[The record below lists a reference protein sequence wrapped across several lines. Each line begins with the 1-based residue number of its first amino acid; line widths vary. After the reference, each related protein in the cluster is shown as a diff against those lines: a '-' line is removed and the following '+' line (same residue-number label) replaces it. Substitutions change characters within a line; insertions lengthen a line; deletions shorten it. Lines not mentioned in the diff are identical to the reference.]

1 MSREA
6 PARAGRREWI
16 GLGVLAL
23 PTMVLSMDLS
33 VLHLAAPSLS
43 ADLAP
48 SGGQLLWI
56 LDVYGFL
63 VAGFLMTMGTLGDRI
78 GRRRLLLLGAAAFA
92 VASAVAAFAPSA
104 ELLILARVLLGVAGS
119 TVMPS
124 TLALLAGMFR
134 DPTQRTFTFAFWMTC
149 FTAGEAIGPL
159 VGGALLQH
167 FWWGSV
173 FLIGVPVMVL
183 LLVTGPLLLPE
194 QREESTGR
202 FDVVGALLS
211 LTAVLSVVYGA
222 KRTAASGP
230 SLPATAWI
238 VGGLAVG
245 AVFLRQQRRAEQPLV
260 DLGLFRRRAFSAG
273 LATQTLA
280 VAAMAGSQLL
290 VIQYL
295 QAVLG
300 LSPLAAGLWTVPS
313 VLCGIGATLLAPRLV
328 RRVRPAL
335 VISAGL
341 GMAAVGAV
349 LIASTV
355 TRESLAWTVVSFT
368 VLYTGVTPTLALTT
382 EAIVGSAPPERAGLA
397 SGISQSGAE
406 LGLAGG
412 MAFFGTVAM
421 VVYQDRLAED
431 MPDGLTT
438 SARDEAH
445 ETVGGALAV
454 VERLPG
460 ELGTALREAARHAF
474 AGGLQLAAVLSAV
487 GLTLAA
493 LLAGLFLRDMPATGD
508 LPAEEGREEPRGS
521 ARETEAA
528 RETETARRVEET
540 ALPGE
545 AGRAPDDTRGAS
557 AAN

>member
-48 SGGQLLWI
+48 SGAQLLWI

-78 GRRRLLLLGAAAFA
+78 GRRRLLLFGAAAFA
-92 VASAVAAFAPSA
+92 VASAVAACAPTA
-104 ELLILARVLLGVAGS
+104 ELLILARALLGIAGS

-124 TLALLAGMFR
+124 TLALLSGMFR
-134 DPTQRTFTFAFWMTC
+134 DPAQRTFAFAFWMTC

-173 FLIGVPVMVL
+173 FLIGVPVMML

-194 QREESTGR
+194 QREPATGR
-202 FDVVGALLS
+202 FDLVGALLS
-211 LTAVLSVVYGA
+211 LAAVLSVVYGA
-222 KRTAASGP
+222 KRMAVSGP
-230 SLPATAWI
+230 SLTATAWI
-238 VGGLAVG
+238 AGGLAVG
-245 AVFLRQQRRAEQPLV
+245 VVFLRQQRRVEEPLMDV
-260 DLGLFRRRAFSAG
+260 GLFRHRAFSAG

-290 VIQYL
+290 VLQYL

-341 GMAAVGAV
+341 GMAAVGAA

-355 TRESLAWTVVSFT
+355 TRESLAWTVISFT

-382 EAIVGSAPPERAGLA
+382 EAIVGSAPAERAGLA

-421 VVYQDRLAED
+421 VVYQDRLSED
-431 MPDGLTT
+431 MPDRLSA

-445 ETVGGALAV
+445 ETVGGALDV
-454 VERLPG
+454 VDRLPD

-474 AGGLQLAAVLSAV
+474 AGGLQLAAALSAV
-487 GLTLAA
+487 GLALAA
-493 LLAGLFLRDMPATGD
+493 SLSVLFLRGMPATQD
-508 LPAEEGREEPRGS
+508 SPAAEEAHGTEAG
-521 ARETEAA
+521 AETTVQEAA
-528 RETETARRVEET
+528 RAQS
-540 ALPGE
+540 GE
-545 AGRAPDDTRGAS
+545 GGG
-557 AAN
+557 